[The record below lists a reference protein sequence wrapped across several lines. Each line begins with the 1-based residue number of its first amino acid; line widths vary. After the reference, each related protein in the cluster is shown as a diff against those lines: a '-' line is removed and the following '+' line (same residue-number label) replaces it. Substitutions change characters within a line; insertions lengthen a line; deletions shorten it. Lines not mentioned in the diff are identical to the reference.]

1 MMVIKDGAGVIYPAD
16 LCTWEQV
23 DNGGFNGYDITNVL
37 FYGTGTGVAKTGCEL
52 GFIGKS
58 GRFVQITDN

>member
-1 MMVIKDGAGVIYPAD
+1 MMVIKDDTDTIFPAD
-16 LCTWEQV
+16 LCVWEQV
-23 DNGGFNGYDITNVL
+23 DNGGSDGYDITNVL

-52 GFIGKS
+52 GYIGKS